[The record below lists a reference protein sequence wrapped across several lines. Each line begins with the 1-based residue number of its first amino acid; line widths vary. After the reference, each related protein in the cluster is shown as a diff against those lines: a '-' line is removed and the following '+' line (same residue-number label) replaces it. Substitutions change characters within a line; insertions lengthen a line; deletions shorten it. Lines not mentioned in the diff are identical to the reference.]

1 MLKKTNV
8 RDGKNRVIG
17 SVITGFEGSFEALV
31 RDEHDHVLGTTS
43 ERFGTTRDAHG
54 NWSLSTPPMPA
65 CCSIAGSHSEGR

>member
-1 MLKKTNV
+1 MLKKTYV

-17 SVITGFEGSFEALV
+17 SVTTGFEGSFEALA

-54 NWSLSTPPMPA
+54 NLV
-65 CCSIAGSHSEGR
+65 SINTADAGLLLNRKK